1 MVGVTRSHKCP
12 ESQELTISCRVQR
25 RRLGVMALI
34 EFVRFRVRPEN
45 VAALL
50 RARAA
55 MIEAFRMDN
64 PGYVGGVMA
73 RIGEQDWI
81 DLAVWQSESCC
92 QDALAAA
99 VRPATVTICC
109 PAIFYFY
116 LQATAVRRACRASSP

>member
-1 MVGVTRSHKCP
+1 
-12 ESQELTISCRVQR
+12 
-25 RRLGVMALI
+25 MALI

-99 VRPATVTICC
+99 GPSTEAFLSLIDEVLGQERGTVVDGSWAGC
-109 PAIFYFY
+109 A
-116 LQATAVRRACRASSP
+116 A